1 MFFVLMLCILNVGSL
16 FCTSAKPPTYAM
28 SDGDPATPKMADVDI
43 EEVYKRLGEHPPEAR
58 ADNEQHVVEP
68 TEPALSV
75 DGREPELSVDEGG
88 PALSVDEGGAAFS
101 VAEVESVVSVDE
113 KDVGLEDHDVV
124 PVFLPVAAPGEGA
137 PATQPAEGV
146 PPGVLATGPREAVPL
161 DSPATEPAEGA
172 PVTQTPEGAPVTQT
186 PEGAPATEPAEA
198 VPLEDALEAE
208 MQEYGMEPVP
218 PMQEPEISV
227 TSGPTIDPL
236 TLNNTSEPKKG
247 SYVPDH
253 PSRGQLILIKR
264 LEYEKRKEEVE
275 EAMRILTS
283 PNKQDDPVDIN
294 HNMKFINHGRIINSS
309 SKVYINL
316 NIKQLTINSS
326 KKNSSKKQRIALPK
340 FSWGRMEDM
349 ENYEI
354 LNEEDIEKYK
364 KRLLKHGLVM
374 KELKKLKKAL
384 REAKGRESMNTR
396 MVEALEKE
404 VITVIQTKKSIAQE
418 RFIRFMS
425 K

>member
-28 SDGDPATPKMADVDI
+28 SDGDPATPGMADAADI
-43 EEVYKRLGEHPPEAR
+43 EEVYKRLGEHPPEVR
-58 ADNEQHVVEP
+58 ANNEQHVVEP

-75 DGREPELSVDEGG
+75 DGREPALSVDGREPELSVGGWEPGLSDDGGG
-88 PALSVDEGGAAFS
+88 PALSDDE
-101 VAEVESVVSVDE
+101 
-113 KDVGLEDHDVV
+113 DVGLEVDHDVV
-124 PVFLPVAAPGEGA
+124 PVFPPVAETPGEDAPVTQLAEGA
-137 PATQPAEGV
+137 PAT
-146 PPGVLATGPREAVPL
+146 
-161 DSPATEPAEGA
+161 EPA
-172 PVTQTPEGAPVTQT
+172 
-186 PEGAPATEPAEA
+186 EGAPATEPAEA
-198 VPLEDALEAE
+198 IPLEDALEAE

-227 TSGPTIDPL
+227 TSRPTIDPL

-253 PSRGQLILIKR
+253 PSAGQLILIKR
-264 LEYEKRKEEVE
+264 FEYEKRKEEVE
-275 EAMRILTS
+275 EAWRILTS
-283 PNKQDDPVDIN
+283 PNKQDDLVDIN
-294 HNMKFINHGRIINSS
+294 HNMKFINHGPIINRS
-309 SKVYINL
+309 SKVYIKL
-316 NIKQLTINSS
+316 SIKQLTV
-326 KKNSSKKQRIALPK
+326 NSSKKQRIALPK

>member
-161 DSPATEPAEGA
+161 DSP
-172 PVTQTPEGAPVTQT
+172 VTQT

-198 VPLEDALEAE
+198 IPLEDALEAE